1 MKTFTISW
9 GNHRLELGQ
18 RTCVMGIV
26 NVTPDSFSDGGKF
39 SAPDSALA
47 HAEKLVEDGADI
59 LDIGGESTRP
69 FSKPVS
75 AEEELHRVAP
85 VIEQIA
91 QRVSIPISIDTFKSR
106 VAKGALDAG
115 ASMINDIGALRMDK
129 DMAAV
134 AAAYDVPVIVMH
146 MKGTPRTMQ
155 VSPAYDDIIEEIKSF
170 MKDTIHRAER
180 NGIPPS
186 RIIVD
191 PGIGFGKTGGHN
203 LLLLKRLKEFESLE
217 MPLLVGSSRKA
228 FIRNILMNKTGRPME
243 PDSPEVE
250 TGTQATICTAV
261 LHGAHIVRVHNV
273 AMARMTVDITDAIK
287 HA

>member
-228 FIRNILMNKTGRPME
+228 FIRNILMNKTGRPLY